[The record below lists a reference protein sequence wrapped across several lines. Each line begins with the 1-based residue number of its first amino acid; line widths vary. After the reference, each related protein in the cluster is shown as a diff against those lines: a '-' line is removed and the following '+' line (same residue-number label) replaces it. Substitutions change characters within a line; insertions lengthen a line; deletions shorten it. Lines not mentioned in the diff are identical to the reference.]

1 MDKKTDG
8 KKTPQIFTISP
19 VLTKFFTLN
28 TDGPVQWLKGVK
40 QLICSSPTT
49 FRKNIPGWVVT
60 LFNGTYSTILLTTS
74 GLMLLS
80 TLWQYRLW
88 SFQAGVTKLERFLPM
103 NQHTQ
108 TTFWELEQWEGGKM
122 CQNLTFKVNFL
133 HQKSLESF
141 SNYFALRNTI
151 LGVFFCY
158 WIFFIKSFFKS
169 IYVFN

>member
-1 MDKKTDG
+1 MYVVWKSRWLRYLRSNRYTDSFKKG
-8 KKTPQIFTISP
+8 SVNLQMFLRRKLIFKRRNGQKSWWEKTPQIFTISP

-88 SFQAGVTKLERFLPM
+88 SFQAGVTKLERHLHK

-108 TTFWELEQWEGGKM
+108 R
-122 CQNLTFKVNFL
+122 
-133 HQKSLESF
+133 KSLNFENWTS
-141 SNYFALRNTI
+141 REPQ
-151 LGVFFCY
+151 
-158 WIFFIKSFFKS
+158 
-169 IYVFN
+169 